1 MGFIYLHLKDFYV
14 GHVLDQ
20 NEQGGLAIIQ
30 TTALRSLFEYV
41 MDHVNL
47 LSDSASSSRSSTR
60 EFSERLPFQR
70 SNNAVDPSSSLKNT
84 GRSISLPP
92 WDGAKNSTKMRRMYS
107 APRRLQ
113 AATEHLPE
121 VVPKKGYDGNL
132 SAKLVGLSLVLVQRG
147 STAVGMGTHLVL
159 SMDYF
164 LYQMHVVQNAI
175 MFF

>member
-1 MGFIYLHLKDFYV
+1 MLVIGIGQY
-14 GHVLDQ
+14 
-20 NEQGGLAIIQ
+20 EQGGLAIVQ

-60 EFSERLPFQR
+60 EFSEKLSFQR
-70 SNNAVDPSSSLKNT
+70 SSNADDPSSLLKNT
-84 GRSISLPP
+84 GRTMSLPP
-92 WDGAKNSTKMRRMYS
+92 WDGAKNSTKMRRMVS

-113 AATEHLPE
+113 AATEHMPE

-159 SMDYF
+159 CKDFFSVSDACGSECH
-164 LYQMHVVQNAI
+164 HVL
-175 MFF
+175 